1 MLVDMTLSEFLK
13 ETSSSSPA
21 PGGGS
26 VCALAGALGAAL
38 SSMVGELTV
47 GKAGDNEARIKGSI
61 KICKELMMELS
72 GAVDKDTEAFNGVMA
87 AFKLPKSTDEE
98 KTSRSAAIQE
108 ALKEAAELPYET
120 ALLCLDVMNVSLDM
134 LKEGNKNAASDASVS
149 GLLGYAALNG
159 ALYNV
164 KINLASIKDKEYVE
178 EMSAQVK
185 GLINESEELLGR
197 IKGLSAQ
204 IIG

>member
-87 AFKLPKSTDEE
+87 AFKLPKSTEC
-98 KTSRSAAIQE
+98 RF
-108 ALKEAAELPYET
+108 
-120 ALLCLDVMNVSLDM
+120 
-134 LKEGNKNAASDASVS
+134 
-149 GLLGYAALNG
+149 LG
-159 ALYNV
+159 
-164 KINLASIKDKEYVE
+164 S
-178 EMSAQVK
+178 
-185 GLINESEELLGR
+185 
-197 IKGLSAQ
+197 
-204 IIG
+204 